1 MCNASKADAMHISIF
16 SMQTNI
22 IPTSAP
28 NALESTLNFLRAG
41 ELVAF
46 PTDTVYGIGTLAFN
60 AAGADKIYQAKQRPP
75 DKALPILL
83 GDVEDLEKVA
93 INIPEMAIKLANA
106 FLPGA
111 LTLILPK
118 HPDIPD
124 AVSSLETVGVRIPD
138 HAFTRELLRAAG
150 PMAVTS
156 ANLSGHGSPT
166 TAEEVYAQL
175 KGSLP
180 LILDG
185 GRTSGG
191 VSSTVVDCTRQGAI
205 ILREGP
211 ITPDLIRRALRKISK
226 LKIL

>member
-1 MCNASKADAMHISIF
+1 
-16 SMQTNI
+16 MQTKI

-28 NALESTLNFLRAG
+28 AALSTTLKLLRAG

-46 PTDTVYGIGTLAFN
+46 PTDTVYGIGALAFN
-60 AAGADKIYQAKQRPP
+60 AAGATKIYVAKERSP

-83 GDVEDLEKVA
+83 ADIEDFEKVA
-93 INIPEMAIKLANA
+93 INIPETARKLAKA

-156 ANLSGHGSPT
+156 ANLSGHDSPS
-166 TAEEVYAQL
+166 TAEAVYAQL
-175 KGSLP
+175 NGNLP

-185 GRTSGG
+185 GRTPGNIP
-191 VSSTVVDCTRQGAI
+191 STVVDCTQKEI
-205 ILREGP
+205 VILREG
-211 ITPDLIRRALRKISK
+211 LISLGEIQAV
-226 LKIL
+226 LKN

>member
-1 MCNASKADAMHISIF
+1 
-16 SMQTNI
+16 MQTKI
-22 IPTSAP
+22 VPISSP
-28 NALESTLNFLRAG
+28 NALPTALKLLHAG

-46 PTDTVYGIGTLAFN
+46 PTDTVYGIGTLVFN
-60 AAGADKIYQAKQRPP
+60 AAGAAKIYAAKERPP

-83 GDVEDLEKVA
+83 GDVEDLGKVA
-93 INIPEMAIKLANA
+93 INIPAMAIKLANA

-138 HAFTRELLRAAG
+138 HDFTRALLRVAG

-156 ANLSGHGSPT
+156 ANLSGKNSPVS
-166 TAEEVYAQL
+166 AEEVYAQL
-175 KGSLP
+175 KGRLS

-185 GRTSGG
+185 GMSAGG
-191 VSSTVVDCTRQGAI
+191 IPSTVVDCTGKEAV
-205 ILREGP
+205 ILREGS
-211 ITPDLIRRALRKISK
+211 ISK
-226 LKIL
+226 KEIIESMAK

>member
-1 MCNASKADAMHISIF
+1 
-16 SMQTNI
+16 MQTKI
-22 IPTSAP
+22 IPTSSP
-28 NALESTLNFLRAG
+28 NTLSTALKHLQKG
-41 ELVAF
+41 ELIAF

-60 AAGADKIYQAKQRPP
+60 AAGAAKIYTAKERPP

-83 GDVEDLEKVA
+83 ADIEDFEKVA
-93 INIPEMAIKLANA
+93 ISIPEMAIKLAKA

-138 HAFTRELLRAAG
+138 HAFARALLRAAG

-156 ANLSGHGSPT
+156 ANLSGEQSPVS
-166 TAEEVYAQL
+166 AEEVYTQL
-175 KGSLP
+175 NGRLP
-180 LILDG
+180 LIL
-185 GRTSGG
+185 SGG
-191 VSSTVVDCTRQGAI
+191 TSAGGTSSTVIDCTKEEII

-211 ITPDLIRRALRKISK
+211 ISIQEVWS
-226 LKIL
+226 ILVGLTQETCE

>member
-1 MCNASKADAMHISIF
+1 
-16 SMQTNI
+16 MQTKI
-22 IPTSAP
+22 IPISSP
-28 NALESTLNFLRAG
+28 DALSTALKLLRAG

-60 AAGADKIYQAKQRPP
+60 AAGAAKIYEVKERPP

-83 GDVEDLEKVA
+83 ADIEDFEKVA
-93 INIPEMAIKLANA
+93 INIPEVARKLAEA

-118 HPDIPD
+118 HPDIPN

-138 HAFTRELLRAAG
+138 HNFTQAVLRAAG

-156 ANLSGHGSPT
+156 ANISGESSPT
-166 TAEEVYAQL
+166 TAQEVYAQL
-175 KGSLP
+175 KGKLP

-185 GRTSGG
+185 GKSAGG
-191 VSSTVVDCTRQGAI
+191 IPSTVVDCTGEEPI
-205 ILREGP
+205 ILREG
-211 ITPDLIRRALRKISK
+211 LISK
-226 LKIL
+226 NTILQYISKSYS